1 MLTRSIVARSPPL
14 VIYAGRVMP
23 PVPADALLA
32 LRSRLGHRV
41 EFMAALLA
49 QLAEDGRV
57 GEVLSGHALGA
68 HRAAYASAY
77 RQNRLRMDALDRIL
91 AAQQARGLRCLP
103 IKGALLAR
111 TLYADLGARPMSDLD
126 LLCEPAALEAQVSLL
141 SGLGFRVVDRPA
153 WREALGAIHDV
164 RLSDGVVLLELHVRL
179 WHELRLPSEVAPV
192 LARAVPIRF
201 GELTVLGPSVED
213 HVFIV
218 LVHAALHALAGNPL
232 WITDAALL
240 AAGDAQVWPRALDRA
255 RQYAAELPFLVAYD
269 HLARS
274 LPGLALPALLPHKAR
289 RRRALLGALSPW
301 LERGEGELGL
311 LPSRV
316 VKPLLFEE
324 VSPLVSWSV
333 EKLRSFWAQASG
345 S

>member
-1 MLTRSIVARSPPL
+1 
-14 VIYAGRVMP
+14 MP

-41 EFMAALLA
+41 EFMAALYA
-49 QLAEDGRV
+49 QLAEEGRV
-57 GEVLSGHALGA
+57 GEVLCGPALHA

-77 RQNRLRMDALDRIL
+77 RQNRQRMAALDRIL
-91 AAQQARGLRCLP
+91 AAEQARGLRCLP
-103 IKGALLAR
+103 IKGALLAPTR
-111 TLYADLGARPMSDLD
+111 YADLGARPMSDLD
-126 LLCEPAALEAQVSLL
+126 LVCEPAALPAHVSLL
-141 SGLGFRVVDRPA
+141 GELGFRVVPRPA

-179 WHELRLPSEVAPV
+179 WHELRLPGDVAPI
-192 LARAVPIRF
+192 LARAVSTRL
-201 GELTVLGPSVED
+201 GKLAVLEPAVED
-213 HVFIV
+213 HLFIV

-240 AAGDAQVWPRALDRA
+240 AAGDARVWPRALERA
-255 RQYAAELPFLVAYD
+255 REYAAELPFLVAYD

-274 LPGLALPALLPHKAR
+274 LPGLVLPPLLSRKAR
-289 RRRALLGALSPW
+289 GRRALLAALSPW

-311 LPSRV
+311 WPSRV
-316 VKPLLFEE
+316 VRPLLFDE
-324 VSPLVSWSV
+324 VGPLLSWSV
-333 EKLRSFWAQASG
+333 EKLRSFLAQASA